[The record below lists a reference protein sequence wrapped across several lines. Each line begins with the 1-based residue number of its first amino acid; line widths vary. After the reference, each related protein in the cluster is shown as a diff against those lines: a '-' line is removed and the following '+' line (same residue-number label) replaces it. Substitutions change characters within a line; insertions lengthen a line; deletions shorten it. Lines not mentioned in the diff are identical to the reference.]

1 MEVTVTLPDDFYI
14 APSEA
19 ARLLDVRVTDLATFQ
34 ASGDLKDVLVTYQNW
49 RKFNLAEVAQ
59 LRRRRMNGA
68 SGSE

>member
-19 ARLLDVRVTDLATFQ
+19 ARLLDVRVTDLAAFQ
-34 ASGDLKDVLVTYQNW
+34 ASGDLTNVLVTYQNW

-59 LRRRRMNGA
+59 LRQRLIAAGNNG
-68 SGSE
+68 